1 MLDSMNDAIHYLVID
16 GVPSSDFGVYVTN
29 AGSYNVPKKD
39 HEMESVFGKSG
50 DLYIDNG
57 RFENVEVEYPAFILG
72 DFQKN
77 FDEFVSFLM
86 SKNGYF
92 RLSDTIRPD
101 IFREAVFTGD
111 IKAKVTPEGKQ
122 GTLEITFSCK
132 PQKWLVSGEKPLV
145 KPDNGIWYIENYT
158 RFPAKPLI
166 MVNGYGTLWINGY
179 SLDVKNI
186 PIGRMEVV
194 GFNRVTDE
202 DTEQAL
208 DFYSYYSSTNFNSGD
223 EGYLDARWW
232 VKFRVD
238 NAKVGTISLEQRTY
252 NIVNIT
258 TVDDLGNTSTVQE
271 FRTDSLPV
279 TLEVNANG
287 IITVGVKLNSEEF
300 DMVTSSVASV
310 TKSET
315 VVIRVSYTN
324 LSNVETYVDVTIN
337 LDVTVK
343 SNEIVFSNAELTAT
357 TNLTFFKETRQV
369 DSFVVDSS
377 VSSLGNPMY
386 VDMETG
392 DAYKY
397 DDDQIVYV
405 NHAIWVGE
413 ELPVLNPGKTMI
425 VPDENMT
432 VQIIPRWWTL

>member
-39 HEMESVFGKSG
+39 HKMESVFGKSG

-77 FDEFVSFLM
+77 FDAFVAFLM

-122 GTLEITFSCK
+122 GTLEISFSCK
-132 PQKWLVSGEKPLV
+132 PQKWLKSGEEIITKPN
-145 KPDNGIWYIENYT
+145 NGIWYINNTT
-158 RFPAKPLI
+158 RFPARPLI
-166 MVNGYGTLWINGY
+166 QVFGHGTLWLNGY
-179 SLDVKNI
+179 SLEVKNI
-186 PIGRMEVV
+186 PIGKLQLV
-194 GFNRVTDE
+194 GFTRQSTEAPNVPYNLYAYYESDE
-202 DTEQAL
+202 FQLMNDAH
-208 DFYSYYSSTNFNSGD
+208 
-223 EGYLDARWW
+223 LDARWW
-232 VKFRVD
+232 VRFSID
-238 NAKVGTISLEQRTY
+238 NAVAGTI
-252 NIVNIT
+252 
-258 TVDDLGNTSTVQE
+258 
-271 FRTDSLPV
+271 
-279 TLEVNANG
+279 TLEERSTDQNCTTTREVDG
-287 IITVGVKLNSEEF
+287 EGRITIGTILTGDTWFMPN
-300 DMVTSSVASV
+300 DTDTA
-310 TKSET
+310 TKE
-315 VVIRVSYTN
+315 VVIRVNYKDTSGI
-324 LSNVETYVDVTIN
+324 STYEDVTIGVEIEVGTSTISLSPVYLTHN
-337 LDVTVK
+337 GSVTW
-343 SNEIVFSNAELTAT
+343 I
-357 TNLTFFKETRQV
+357 KETKQI
-369 DSFVVDSS
+369 DSFVVMSTAS
-377 VSSLGNPMY
+377 VLGNPMY

-397 DDDQIVYV
+397 VDDKIVYV